1 MKALMAAAMV
11 VTLLAGCAGMGMHGE
26 GSGGDTSMR
35 SGASGDDMGM
45 RYGTGSDGYNAT
57 RDIFHS
63 WVGS

>member
-1 MKALMAAAMV
+1 MKALIAAMV
-11 VTLLAGCAGMGMHGE
+11 VTLLAGCAGMGMHDQ

-45 RYGTGSDGYNAT
+45 RYGTRDYNAT
-57 RDIFHS
+57 QDVFHT